1 MLFTSQALLSAR
13 FTIFYVTWMDSQ
25 FFRIV
30 SNGCNPVTSI
40 AREHEVRMTSL
51 RTSVTPPL
59 CQPPLLLFSIQSPRV
74 HYILF
79 NLCACLLDVRMH
91 VYMCLFDPMCF
102 SSHSIIFVQSSLR
115 VLIFSV
121 LAGWIVKLGIFNIF
135 LIIYRDFRFVYLF
148 FSSLIFESCLKNC

>member
-91 VYMCLFDPMCF
+91 VRICVYSIQV
-102 SSHSIIFVQSSLR
+102 SSHSIIFVQSSLSF
-115 VLIFSV
+115 LIFSV
-121 LAGWIVKLGIFNIF
+121 LAGWSLEF
-135 LIIYRDFRFVYLF
+135 LIFFWLFIEIFVFSFFFFINFRVSY
-148 FSSLIFESCLKNC
+148 LKNC

>member
-79 NLCACLLDVRMH
+79 NLCACLLDVRM
-91 VYMCLFDPMCF
+91 YICLFDPMCF

-135 LIIYRDFRFVYLF
+135 LVIYRDFRFISF
-148 FSSLIFESCLKNC
+148 FFFTNFWVFYLKNF

>member
-91 VYMCLFDPMCF
+91 VRICVYSIQV

-115 VLIFSV
+115 VLIFSI

-135 LIIYRDFRFVYLF
+135 LIIYRDFRFISF
-148 FSSLIFESCLKNC
+148 FFFTNFWVFYLKNF